1 MCNAAL
7 VRRYGSHHLHGFR
20 LGVLYGW
27 ADTLDFAIGGALME
41 RFRVEGGNDWKK
53 IAATFEAK
61 SQEDAMRKFKEAYGD
76 DLGITSCEW
85 VGQ

>member
-1 MCNAAL
+1 
-7 VRRYGSHHLHGFR
+7 
-20 LGVLYGW
+20 
-27 ADTLDFAIGGALME
+27 ME